1 MNVGDE
7 MEKFTRNQR
16 ISIITKTLIESPNKV
31 INLNT
36 FTELFSAAKSTISE
50 DLYVIKD
57 ILSRLKL
64 GGVETISGA
73 AGGVKYVCGL
83 SEAKSMEFANKLCD
97 ILADKER
104 IIPGNFLYVTDIMS
118 NPQIISTAGIILASK
133 FIRNNVDYV
142 VTVETKGIPLAYEV
156 AKLLGVQLVVVRRD
170 AKITEGSTL
179 SINYVS
185 GSTGR
190 IQSMTL
196 SKKSLKKG
204 SNCVFIDDFMKA
216 GGTAKGIIDLL
227 KEFECQLVGIGVLI
241 DTVSTQKKLIKEYVS
256 IVNFN
261 GFDEEE
267 NAVLMPTNDFI

>member
-83 SEAKSMEFANKLCD
+83 SEEKSMEFANRLCA
-97 ILADKER
+97 ILADKDR

-118 NPQIISTAGIILASK
+118 NPQIIATAGIILASK

-267 NAVLMPTNDFI
+267 NAVLMPTKDFI